1 MCPYREISLIF
12 CCASILQMI
21 LYLSIIDKEDIILEI
36 LKLRLK
42 KTNFSAKIENDLKS
56 FKIILPVFI

>member
-1 MCPYREISLIF
+1 MFYIIVIVGFKIYVPLSLIF

-42 KTNFSAKIENDLKS
+42 KQIFQQK
-56 FKIILPVFI
+56 